1 MSYSNGVRGFL
12 VECYWPGVS
21 EKQIGAR
28 AARVRAATLERRTQ
42 RGRVDFVQSIAIP
55 DDETVFW
62 LFEGREVDVR
72 AVAGE
77 AGLTFERI
85 LESLTI
91 DGSSI
96 QRKEQ
101 K

>member
-1 MSYSNGVRGFL
+1 MSYSDGVRGFL
-12 VECYWPGVS
+12 VECYWPGVT
-21 EKQIGAR
+21 EKQIGAL
-28 AARVRAATLERRTQ
+28 AARAQAAASERRAH
-42 RGRVDFVQSIAIP
+42 RGRVDFVQSIVIP
-55 DDETVFW
+55 ADETVFW

-91 DGSSI
+91 DGTSI